1 MLVPLTVKDHID
13 RARLVYGTRIGIID
27 EPNQLAQPL
36 PDLTY
41 GEFASRA
48 KAMAKGF
55 EQMGVPIGGRVG
67 LVSQNASRMLTFL
80 FGTAAWG
87 RVGVPINF
95 RLNLEEIQYIVDHS
109 GAEVLLVDPEL
120 ADTLKGISVK
130 KLIVLGSDLSL
141 IHI

>member
-1 MLVPLTVKDHID
+1 MFVPLTIKDHID
-13 RARLVYGTRIGIID
+13 RARLVYGARIGIID

-95 RLNLEEIQYIVDHS
+95 RLNLEEIQIEAHAY
-109 GAEVLLVDPEL
+109 EN
-120 ADTLKGISVK
+120 
-130 KLIVLGSDLSL
+130 
-141 IHI
+141 

>member
-80 FGTAAWG
+80 FGTAALG
-87 RVGVPINF
+87 EESVC
-95 RLNLEEIQYIVDHS
+95 RLIFV
-109 GAEVLLVDPEL
+109 
-120 ADTLKGISVK
+120 
-130 KLIVLGSDLSL
+130 
-141 IHI
+141 